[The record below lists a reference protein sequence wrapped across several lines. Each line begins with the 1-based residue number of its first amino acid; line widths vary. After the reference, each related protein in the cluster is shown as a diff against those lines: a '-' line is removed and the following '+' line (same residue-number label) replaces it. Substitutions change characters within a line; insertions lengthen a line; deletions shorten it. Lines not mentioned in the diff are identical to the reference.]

1 MEKVIFTH
9 SKTGISVIVDPVT
22 LAGKFDKT
30 VKGLED
36 MYVKDADVKIIE
48 QLEER
53 GLLFSS
59 KREMHSYPF
68 CWRTGT
74 PLIYKAIPT
83 WFVNVEKISERMVEL
98 NSQTHWVPGF
108 IGEKRFS
115 NWLADARDWAISRNR
130 YWGSCIPIWINDDD
144 PEDIICVGS
153 IEELK
158 DCLLYTSP
166 SPRDRTTSR
175 MPSSA

>member
-1 MEKVIFTH
+1 M
-9 SKTGISVIVDPVT
+9 
-22 LAGKFDKT
+22 AGKFDQS
-30 VKGLED
+30 VAGLED
-36 MYVKDADVKIIE
+36 LNVKDADNVIIK
-48 QLEER
+48 QLDER

-83 WFVNVEKISERMVEL
+83 WFVNVEKISDRMVEL
-98 NSQTHWVPGF
+98 NAETHWVPGF

-144 PEDIICVGS
+144 PDDIICVGS
-153 IEELK
+153 IEQLKELSGVEVDDLHK
-158 DCLLYTSP
+158 HFLAVSYTHLTLP
-166 SPRDRTTSR
+166 TK
-175 MPSSA
+175 A